1 MAAIVKTS
9 EKLIIWMHRSRY
21 NQQDV
26 AKELRISRQAL
37 ARKIRDNFWTG
48 WEIQE
53 LKRLGIE

>member
-26 AKELRISRQAL
+26 AKELGLTRQTL
-37 ARKIRDNFWTG
+37 ASKIKDNYWTG
-48 WEIQE
+48 WEIQV
-53 LKRLGIE
+53 LKRLGI